1 MGVNLK
7 GNRQESW
14 SECDQNTLYKI
25 LKELVKTIIN
35 FLKRKRQLDKDSITR
50 QSTLSK

>member
-14 SECDQNTLYKI
+14 GECDQNTLYQI
-25 LKELVKTIIN
+25 LKELVKTIMN
-35 FLKRKRQLDKDSITR
+35 FYKRKRQLNKDNITR
-50 QSTLSK
+50 QSTVSK